1 MHELVGTYNLNQS
14 KDTFQNHSVGLYRDD
29 GLTVVKSLSGPE
41 IEGMKKES
49 WK

>member
-29 GLTVVKSLSGPE
+29 GLGIVKDLSGPE
-41 IEGMKKES
+41 IERMKRKS
-49 WK
+49 H